1 MLIFLFLCCLFVGLL
16 RFFLGF
22 VFFLNVLQV
31 PKLEQNKWQL
41 LLPAVVV
48 LHHEH
53 KAITLPDTIHNK
65 GSLC

>member
-1 MLIFLFLCCLFVGLL
+1 MLIFLILCCLFVGLL

-31 PKLEQNKWQL
+31 PKLEQNKRQL